1 MRFLLTIGLIF
12 FVVVDGLLSN
22 LREPSFEVF
31 DRVLYLCY
39 ESVLSVEQLV
49 DVDVAICVF
58 EIVFLYG
65 MVGRYPPED
74 VPSVLVVVEIHAVDV
89 SCIELYPCLLY
100 SPHFVDDV
108 LEYRFDLVEVV
119 AYEDVVNGFV
129 AHCFLSLFYLL
140 CSALN
145 PSRYTLLFAYL

>member
-1 MRFLLTIGLIF
+1 M
-12 FVVVDGLLSN
+12 
-22 LREPSFEVF
+22 REPPLEVF

-39 ESVLSVEQLV
+39 EPVLSVEELF

-89 SCIELYPCLLY
+89 SCVELYPCLLY

-108 LEYRFDLVEVV
+108 LENRFDLVEVV

-129 AHCFLSLFYLL
+129 AHCF
-140 CSALN
+140 
-145 PSRYTLLFAYL
+145 T